1 MKKRIIVTEN
11 QLREYI
17 ERKKAEKTFN
27 SILNEMHYNS
37 KYLKENISLNEAN
50 QSIIE
55 KYKQNKQITPYVQK
69 LLEKYNII
77 DGKGQII

>member
-27 SILNEMHYNS
+27 SILNEMHNNS
-37 KYLKENISLNEAN
+37 KFLKENISLNEAN
-50 QSIIE
+50 QSVIE
-55 KYKQNKQITPYVQK
+55 KYKQKKQITPHVQK